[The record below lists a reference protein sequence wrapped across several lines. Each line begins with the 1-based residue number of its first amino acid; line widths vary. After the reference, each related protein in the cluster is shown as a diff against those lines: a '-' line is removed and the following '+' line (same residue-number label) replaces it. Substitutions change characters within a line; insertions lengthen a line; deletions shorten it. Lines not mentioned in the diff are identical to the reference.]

1 MRYRIW
7 TSGSTASD
15 SDSDPQLDDEENL
28 LKATAFIGLTT
39 LTVSDSEPSD
49 PEVGDLW
56 VDTS

>member
-15 SDSDPQLDDEENL
+15 SDSDPRLDDEENL

-49 PEVGDLW
+49 PEVGD
-56 VDTS
+56 SSFP